1 MKMTHTHSHERFSE
15 LVEVQSRYLKVSARS
30 IVDRCFFILYLLN
43 PDMNRPERDS
53 VISVA
58 IGQKQPSEQK
68 LKQLESAR
76 KLAVESRKLKQ
87 RARLEAKLAQLR
99 CLGDVSNEHLEKVCL
114 LLVETEKDGRK
125 RTNVHIEDINTNL
138 EDLNEEIR
146 AIRRHVCDGGRRGDG

>member
-1 MKMTHTHSHERFSE
+1 M
-15 LVEVQSRYLKVSARS
+15 SRP
-30 IVDRCFFILYLLN
+30 DR
-43 PDMNRPERDS
+43 ES
-53 VISVA
+53 VISVPV
-58 IGQKQPSEQK
+58 GPKPQPSDQK

-114 LLVETEKDGRK
+114 LLVETEKEGRK

-138 EDLNEEIR
+138 EDMQQEIV
-146 AIRRHVCDGGRRGDG
+146 AIRTMLQRILNAGRSTTPNRPGPNDTYTQSRQDHASHRRPESSSSTSSRGVVLMK